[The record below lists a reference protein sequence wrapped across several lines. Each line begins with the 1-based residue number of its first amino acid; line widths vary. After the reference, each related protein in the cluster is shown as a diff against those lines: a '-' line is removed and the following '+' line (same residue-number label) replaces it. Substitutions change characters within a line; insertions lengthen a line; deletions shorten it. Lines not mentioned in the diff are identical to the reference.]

1 MEPDDKV
8 LPAAGPGFALTLP
21 APPPAVQP
29 EAPPGAGAARL
40 GSLME
45 PVGEQC
51 HVITGLCQLLA
62 RALTRSRGGQAALRS
77 TGDGT
82 RRGAPLRRHRRIYAA
97 VPPPP
102 PPPTRARSIGLS
114 SPPSPSSAGA
124 GLNGLGGLSASPAAV
139 AVAPAAAAAAPVA
152 APAADADAG
161 GDGGGVSAERQHA
174 LLQQY
179 QQWVTAQQS
188 SAAAAPP
195 PPSAAP
201 PPAPG
206 AAQAAQQ
213 AQVSAMLAQAL
224 LSYGQAPG
232 GADGG
237 AAAAAAAH
245 AAAQQAQR
253 LQQAQQLAY
262 YQQLYAAQQAQ
273 QAQAAAAAAQLAPR
287 TFHSGYQ
294 PHAGAP
300 PAKRQALEGGGGS
313 GQMTLQQAQMLA
325 TLQYRQLAAS
335 GALAGYNQAQTT
347 AVFHSLVQRITQP
360 RGAAAA
366 AAAAYAAQ
374 QAAQR
379 GGMRVAVD
387 RRNKAAHLAG
397 FHGVETTEQD
407 HADEVVRRCEE
418 VSKALRARLGRAA
431 GGAAD
436 RFGATGDEDDGEGG
450 FVQVTQRQLVEAC
463 GETAKF
469 LKPYQIVG
477 VNFLFLLHRSRIGG
491 GKRAL
496 FVFFIFTRLVHFYL
510 FIHRLSLTLR
520 PPPPLPSLPSSL
532 RSDPR
537 GRDGPRQDR
546 AADLVPRRGQGAR
559 RRPRAAPRRR
569 ARLAS

>member
-1 MEPDDKV
+1 M
-8 LPAAGPGFALTLP
+8 A
-21 APPPAVQP
+21 
-29 EAPPGAGAARL
+29 
-40 GSLME
+40 
-45 PVGEQC
+45 
-51 HVITGLCQLLA
+51 
-62 RALTRSRGGQAALRS
+62 
-77 TGDGT
+77 
-82 RRGAPLRRHRRIYAA
+82 
-97 VPPPP
+97 
-102 PPPTRARSIGLS
+102 
-114 SPPSPSSAGA
+114 
-124 GLNGLGGLSASPAAV
+124 
-139 AVAPAAAAAAPVA
+139 A
-152 APAADADAG
+152 APAADAAAVAAG
-161 GDGGGVSAERQHA
+161 GGGVSAERQHA

-179 QQWVTAQQS
+179 QQWVTAQHS
-188 SAAAAPP
+188 AAAAAPP

-213 AQVSAMLAQAL
+213 AHVSAMLAQAL

-237 AAAAAAAH
+237 AVAAAAAH
-245 AAAQQAQR
+245 AAAQQQAQR

-273 QAQAAAAAAQLAPR
+273 QAQAAAAAAAPR
-287 TFHSGYQ
+287 TVHSGYQ

-366 AAAAYAAQ
+366 AAAAHAAQ

-491 GKRAL
+491 GKPAPC
-496 FVFFIFTRLVHFYL
+496 IYL
-510 FIHRLSLTLR
+510 FTYCRFLYLFHIF
-520 PPPPLPSLPSSL
+520 
-532 RSDPR
+532 
-537 GRDGPRQDR
+537 
-546 AADLVPRRGQGAR
+546 
-559 RRPRAAPRRR
+559 
-569 ARLAS
+569 